1 MTESGVVN
9 AGGRPACPR
18 IELLD
23 MTRAIALASEVGIR
37 ANLNEQPIWRALLHR
52 DKLAGAIYRLVTVQL
67 FKSKLDPRTRELAI
81 MRVAWR
87 TASEFEWAQHWRFA
101 VSLGISESELAGVRD
116 WRNFL
121 GFDARDQAVLAAADE
136 VIDSGAISDNCW
148 SVLAEVLSP
157 DELMDITFVIATW
170 FFVSSLLR
178 SFGVP
183 LPEDMTPWLP
193 DGRGP
198 TLESWRDGEERAHA

>member
-1 MTESGVVN
+1 MTESGGVKVGKKL
-9 AGGRPACPR
+9 AWPR

-23 MTRAIALASEVGIR
+23 MTRAVALASEVGIR

-52 DKLAGAIYRLVTVQL
+52 DKLASAIYRLVTVQL
-67 FKSKLDPRTRELAI
+67 FKSQLDPRTRELAI

-116 WRNFL
+116 WPSFR
-121 GFDARDQAVLAAADE
+121 GFDTRDQAVLAAADD
-136 VIDSGAISDNCW
+136 VVDTGAISDSCW
-148 SVLAEVLSP
+148 SGLAEVLSP
-157 DELMDITFVIATW
+157 DELVDITFVITTW
-170 FFVSSLLR
+170 FFVSSLLK

-193 DGRGP
+193 D
-198 TLESWRDGEERAHA
+198 ERRPMIE